1 MWVTYITCNTL
12 HLYSGSYSIITIKQK
27 GYEDNKQNLML
38 CIFIVGLSINLCL
51 LCICSVTQNFGE
63 MPVKVLCIYS
73 TTLTAETLQQ
83 KATVKMNIEFHLF
96 NHWSI
101 HLPPPLP
108 SSRPT
113 LPHTLLHP
121 GQRAAGHM
129 SATCL
134 SHRGVLCLLYVCVCP
149 SRATEHLDLQ
159 LLVKTKRVFCC
170 LFQTLKTLTFNLN
183 LIYQAWQR
191 VASVWP

>member
-101 HLPPPLP
+101 HLPPH
-108 SSRPT
+108 S
-113 LPHTLLHP
+113 H
-121 GQRAAGHM
+121 RAAPPSLTPCSTQGSELLAICQPLVFHTEVYCVYCM
-129 SATCL
+129 CVSARVEPQNIWIF
-134 SHRGVLCLLYVCVCP
+134 SFWWRQNEFFVVCF
-149 SRATEHLDLQ
+149 R
-159 LLVKTKRVFCC
+159 R
-170 LFQTLKTLTFNLN
+170 
-183 LIYQAWQR
+183 
-191 VASVWP
+191 